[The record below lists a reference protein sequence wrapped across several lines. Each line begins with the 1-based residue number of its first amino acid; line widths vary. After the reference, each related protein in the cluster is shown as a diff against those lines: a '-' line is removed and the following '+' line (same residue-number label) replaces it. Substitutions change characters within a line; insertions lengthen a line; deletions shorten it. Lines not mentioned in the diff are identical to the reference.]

1 MPAQDRVQEHPA
13 SYLAELRRDV
23 RAGLTATPK
32 TLPPK
37 YFYDERGSELFD
49 EITRLPE
56 YYLTRAET
64 QILRGRAGEIADL
77 SRCES
82 LVELGS
88 GTSAKTGILLRA
100 LRAAGT
106 LHEFM
111 PLDVDPAV
119 LADATK
125 ALEAQYPGLR
135 IVPFV
140 GDFERDLGAIP
151 AADGRRMIAFIGSTI
166 GNLEPAS
173 RGTLLGEIAAVLQP
187 GDTFLLGTD
196 LVKDAGCL
204 WRAYNDAVGVTAEF
218 NRNILRV
225 INRELAADFDVDEF
239 EHVAIWDQASSWIEM
254 RLRSVREQ
262 TVTVGDLG
270 LTVHFAAGEEMR
282 TEISAKFRRDQ
293 IRAELAAAGLETV
306 RFWTDSGGDFG
317 LTLARRAGHAAS
329 APNGT
334 RPALRCADQRRHPS

>member
-1 MPAQDRVQEHPA
+1 MPAQDRVRDHPA
-13 SYLAELRRDV
+13 SYLAELRTDV

-64 QILRGRAGEIADL
+64 EILSGRAAEIAAL

-106 LHEFM
+106 LREFM

-119 LADATK
+119 LADATQ
-125 ALEAQYPGLR
+125 ALQARYPGLQ

-151 AADGRRMIAFIGSTI
+151 PAGGRRLVAFIGSTI

-173 RGTLLGEIAAVLQP
+173 RATLLAQIAAVLTP

-196 LVKDAGCL
+196 LVKDAGRL
-204 WRAYNDAVGVTAEF
+204 WRAYNDAAGVTAEF

-225 INRELAADFDVDEF
+225 INHELAADFDVDQF
-239 EHVAIWDQASSWIEM
+239 EHVAIWDEANSWIEM
-254 RLRSVREQ
+254 RLRSARDQ
-262 TVTVGDLG
+262 TVTIADLG
-270 LTVHFAAGEEMR
+270 LTVAFAAGEEMR
-282 TEISAKFRRDQ
+282 TEISAKFRREQ
-293 IRAELAAAGLETV
+293 IRAELAAAGLEGV

-317 LTLARRAGHAAS
+317 LTLARPAAHPVHGS
-329 APNGT
+329 
-334 RPALRCADQRRHPS
+334 RPALRCADQRRHLA